1 MQPHPRDDSSGGFAV
16 PEAPSAVRRIVRPP
30 SGPTRRSTGVRPSSL
45 QVAVRCD
52 EREFAAVCMELGP
65 HGGLMAC
72 GEPLEVGARAAMTA
86 RASES
91 SLAEVC
97 LVACVVDARH
107 GGAPGGSLYG
117 VDWLSATSSAGPKL
131 LHAFLRQTLD
141 LDVDHSAITSIGGFA
156 VFRFWSADAR
166 LSPSGRRLSDRPRR
180 LTSSDAIAKA
190 NLAATA
196 AANAH
201 PETTEPVTPRS
212 AHAVAWHA
220 DWPADVPAELSY
232 RYTDLRRLGAGG
244 YGVVYEAWDDLLDRD
259 VALKFMH
266 PGLDGEGFRRQFLRE
281 VRLTVGLAH
290 PHIVRIY
297 DAGKLGET
305 LYFAMES
312 IAGRT
317 LTEHLR
323 PGGMELPFVARVVA
337 QLASALDYV
346 HSRGIVHYDVK
357 PDNVLVERNGNV
369 QLFDFGLARQKSEK
383 RSERSVI
390 LGTPQ
395 YMAPEQPNAREP
407 DGRTDQYSLAVVA
420 YELLTGRLPF
430 VHGNLF
436 VAHAL
441 EPVPDP
447 RALRLDLP
455 PNCVPVLMR
464 GLAKRMTERFD
475 TCHLF
480 ARALATGLGMA
491 RSR

>member
-1 MQPHPRDDSSGGFAV
+1 M
-16 PEAPSAVRRIVRPP
+16 
-30 SGPTRRSTGVRPSSL
+30 
-45 QVAVRCD
+45 RCD
-52 EREFAAVCMELGP
+52 EREFAGVCMELGP
-65 HGGLMAC
+65 DSGLMASA
-72 GEPLEVGARAAMTA
+72 ELLEVGARTAMMA
-86 RASES
+86 RAGES

-97 LVACVVDARH
+97 LVACVVEARL
-107 GGAPGGSLYG
+107 GAAPGGNLYG
-117 VDWLSATSSAGPKL
+117 VEWLSATSSAGPKL
-131 LHAFLRQTLD
+131 LHAFLRQTLHLD
-141 LDVDHSAITSIGGFA
+141 LDHSAITAIGGFA
-156 VFRFWSADAR
+156 VFRFGAGDPR
-166 LSPSGRRLSDRPRR
+166 YSPTGRRLSDRQRR
-180 LTSSDAIAKA
+180 RASSDAIAQ
-190 NLAATA
+190 ATA
-196 AANAH
+196 ARDQVGVAAN
-201 PETTEPVTPRS
+201 ETTEPVTPR
-212 AHAVAWHA
+212 AVQAAGLEQAW
-220 DWPADVPAELSY
+220 PEDVPEELSY

-244 YGVVYEAWDDLLDRD
+244 YGVVYEAWDVLLDRN

-290 PHIVRIY
+290 PHVVRIY
-297 DAGKLGET
+297 DAGKVDET

-323 PGGMELPFVARVVA
+323 VGGMELTFVARVVG

-395 YMAPEQPNAREP
+395 YMAPEQPNSREP

-430 VHGNLF
+430 IHGNLF

-447 RALRLDLP
+447 RALRPDLP
-455 PNCVPVLMR
+455 PNCVAALLR
-464 GLAKRMTERFD
+464 GLSKRMTERYE
-475 TCHLF
+475 TCHAF
-480 ARALATGLGMA
+480 ARALATGMGVS

>member
-1 MQPHPRDDSSGGFAV
+1 
-16 PEAPSAVRRIVRPP
+16 
-30 SGPTRRSTGVRPSSL
+30 
-45 QVAVRCD
+45 
-52 EREFAAVCMELGP
+52 
-65 HGGLMAC
+65 
-72 GEPLEVGARAAMTA
+72 MTA
-86 RASES
+86 QANES
-91 SLAEVC
+91 SVAEVC
-97 LVACVVDARH
+97 LVSCVVEARI
-107 GGAPGGSLYG
+107 GGAPAGNLYG
-117 VDWLSATSSAGPKL
+117 IEWLSATSSAGPKL

-141 LDVDHSAITSIGGFA
+141 LEVDHSAITAIGGFA
-156 VFRFWSADAR
+156 VFRFGSPDAR
-166 LSPSGRRLSDRPRR
+166 FSPGGRRYSDRPRR
-180 LTSSDAIAKA
+180 STSSDAIAQA
-190 NLAATA
+190 NVRVATSTA
-196 AANAH
+196 PAS
-201 PETTEPVTPRS
+201 ETTEPVTPRTL
-212 AHAVAWHA
+212 HAVGLHA
-220 DWPADVPAELSY
+220 DWPEDVPAELAY

-297 DAGKLGET
+297 DAGKVGET

-323 PGGMELPFVARVVA
+323 PEGMELAFVGCVIA

-357 PDNVLVERNGNV
+357 PDNVLVERNGSV

-383 RSERSVI
+383 RNERSVI

-395 YMAPEQPNAREP
+395 YMAPEQPNAKDP

-447 RALRLDLP
+447 RALRHDLP
-455 PNCVPVLMR
+455 PTCVPVLMR
-464 GLAKRMTERFD
+464 GLAKRMTERYE

-480 ARALATGLGMA
+480 ARALATGLGVA